1 MSFNLKTV
9 KSPILKTEI
18 VVNARK
24 HLDLYHTVLSLSWL
38 RFNFLLILSFVLINL
53 IFGLLYRLSPESIG
67 GISSQSYLNYF
78 FFSVQTL
85 ATIGYGNMY
94 PQTMYGNILVTCE
107 AIVGLLSL
115 GLFAAVAFSRLS
127 LPRALIAFSDKAVIS
142 NHNGIP
148 TLMIRLA
155 NNRNNSVIDAKIVL
169 SLFRQETTSEGSTMM
184 RIYDLNLTR
193 GTSPILLLTWLVMH
207 PIDEKSPLYGITESK
222 LIESGVTIV
231 ATVTGLDETLSQTI
245 HANTSY
251 QTSDIHWNKR
261 FKDLFKLDS
270 HTNSQII
277 DLSELN
283 SIENI

>member
-24 HLDLYHTVLSLSWL
+24 HLDLYHTVLSLTWL

-222 LIESGVTIV
+222 LIESGITIV

>member
-24 HLDLYHTVLSLSWL
+24 HLDLYHTVLSLTWL

-67 GISSQSYLNYF
+67 GISNQSYLNYF

-222 LIESGVTIV
+222 LIESGITIV

>member
-24 HLDLYHTVLSLSWL
+24 HLDLYHTVLSLTWL

-67 GISSQSYLNYF
+67 GISNQSYLNYF

-155 NNRNNSVIDAKIVL
+155 NNRNNSVIAAKIVL

-222 LIESGVTIV
+222 LIESGITIV

>member
-9 KSPILKTEI
+9 KSPILNTEI

-67 GISSQSYLNYF
+67 GISNQSYLNYF

-222 LIESGVTIV
+222 LIESGITIV